1 VTDFPVRLKPK
12 IFNQDEKKK
21 LEIIINLNEP
31 LKTETDR
38 LKTET
43 EQLKTETENYGI
55 DDEILLVE

>member
-1 VTDFPVRLKPK
+1 MTDFPVRLKPK

-55 DDEILLVE
+55 DD